1 MSIRDG
7 LLEGSRDTYLR
18 AAEHVA
24 PEDAIRAG
32 GFSPLDP
39 IDCVLGY
46 GQWGTSPLACAAL
59 GSFDPRALAAY
70 PERFHETLL
79 APSVVERFC
88 AHGVHED
95 QLFFGHGSFNLL
107 ERIVHKLVRP
117 GRMLGVGPQFG
128 EVPFEW
134 KSAGGTYEALP
145 LVPPD
150 YALPLD
156 ALEHALDAGAVS
168 IVYVDNPNNP
178 LGRHFPADEMTR
190 LAASC
195 ARRSAILV
203 IDEALGD
210 FLDDAASCAGLTARH
225 ENVIVTRSFSKALGL
240 AAERV
245 GYAFFSRR
253 LARYYRQVD
262 VPFEPGLVAARLAR
276 ETLRDRPFLAAVRR
290 DCARA
295 KAEIVRALGDTGLE
309 VLPTHPAVSIL
320 TVHTPSR
327 DARRLMRSR
336 GILVQPGSSFGR
348 THAGWDD
355 SFCRLRVVAPPLA
368 PILCERIRSLQ

>member
-39 IDCVLGY
+39 IDCVLGC

-59 GSFDPRALAAY
+59 ASFDPRALAAY

-79 APSVVERFC
+79 APAVLERFC
-88 AHGVHED
+88 AHGVRED

-134 KSAGGTYEALP
+134 KAAGGTYEALP

-178 LGRHFPADEMTR
+178 LGRHFPADEMD
-190 LAASC
+190 AARGVLRPSG
-195 ARRSAILV
+195 RRS
-203 IDEALGD
+203 
-210 FLDDAASCAGLTARH
+210 S
-225 ENVIVTRSFSKALGL
+225 
-240 AAERV
+240 
-245 GYAFFSRR
+245 
-253 LARYYRQVD
+253 
-262 VPFEPGLVAARLAR
+262 
-276 ETLRDRPFLAAVRR
+276 
-290 DCARA
+290 
-295 KAEIVRALGDTGLE
+295 
-309 VLPTHPAVSIL
+309 
-320 TVHTPSR
+320 
-327 DARRLMRSR
+327 
-336 GILVQPGSSFGR
+336 
-348 THAGWDD
+348 
-355 SFCRLRVVAPPLA
+355 
-368 PILCERIRSLQ
+368 